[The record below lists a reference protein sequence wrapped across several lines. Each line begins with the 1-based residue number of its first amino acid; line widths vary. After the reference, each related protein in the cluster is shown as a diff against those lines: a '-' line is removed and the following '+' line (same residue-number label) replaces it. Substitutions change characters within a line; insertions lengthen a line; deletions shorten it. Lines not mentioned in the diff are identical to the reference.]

1 MTSAILK
8 GVGTYNEYYSASLY
22 LQSKDIRTIAMS
34 LYTFTGPLGNRYNM
48 ICAGVIHFPLP
59 ALIIFIVCQKQI
71 YSGITAGAVKG

>member
-1 MTSAILK
+1 
-8 GVGTYNEYYSASLY
+8 
-22 LQSKDIRTIAMS
+22 MS

-48 ICAGVIHFPLP
+48 ICAGVIISLLP